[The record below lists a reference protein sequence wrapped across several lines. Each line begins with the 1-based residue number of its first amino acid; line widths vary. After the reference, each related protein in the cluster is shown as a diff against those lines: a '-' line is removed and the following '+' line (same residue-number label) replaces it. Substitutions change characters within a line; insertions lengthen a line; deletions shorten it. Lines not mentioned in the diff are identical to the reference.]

1 MNKMTTRYS
10 IKDNSNNS
18 RDGILYGGSIETGGS
33 GRNYK
38 DVARLPNDV
47 AEVSDNTNSYIK
59 VGGSAIETNKA
70 TISCWINPT
79 GESQESAGVVT
90 STSQDGK
97 VYGMVLKANGQQQ
110 NIGYVWGTTTAEQ
123 DIDFGISIPIDEWS
137 HVLLIIYE
145 SGLSRLFVNNVY
157 VANHD
162 TGFIRKRAVL
172 DNIEVGR
179 FSGMIDNVSFYSD
192 TLDFGNVQLNSLATH
207 EVSYVYTQNRAEFEP
222 SDEESPIKT
231 ELVDNFI
238 EQTNGIRF
246 YYQQSD
252 EYTEA
257 HNKYIDNT
265 LNVMN
270 TTGGYLE
277 DVVANQSSERQDE
290 QKFTVIGGPNA
301 DLRRFADGKFR
312 TIPGEIVELQ

>member
-1 MNKMTTRYS
+1 MTTRHS
-10 IKDNSNNS
+10 IKDNSNNL

-33 GRNYK
+33 DRNYK
-38 DVARLPNDV
+38 NVVSFPNDV
-47 AEVSDNTNSYIK
+47 GEEPENTNSYIK

-70 TISCWINPT
+70 TISCWINPM
-79 GESQESAGVVT
+79 GESQESAGVLT

-97 VYGMVLKANGQQQ
+97 IYGMVLKANGQEQ
-110 NIGYVWGTTTAEQ
+110 NIGYVWGTTSAEQ
-123 DIDFGISIPIDEWS
+123 DIDFGVSIPIGEWS

-157 VANHD
+157 VATHD
-162 TGFIRKRAVL
+162 TGFIRKHAVL
-172 DNIEVGR
+172 DNIEIGR
-179 FSGMIDNVSFYSD
+179 FSGLIDNVSFYSD
-192 TLDFGNVQLNSLATH
+192 TLDYGNVQLNSLATH
-207 EVSYVYTQNRAEFEP
+207 EVLYVYTQNREEFEP
-222 SDEESPIKT
+222 NDEDSVIKT
-231 ELVDNFI
+231 QLVDNYI

-246 YYQQSD
+246 YYQQSS

-257 HNKYIDNT
+257 HTNYINNT
-265 LNVMN
+265 LSVMN

-277 DVVANQSSERQDE
+277 DVLANQSSEKQDE

-301 DLRRFADGKFR
+301 NLRRFADGKFR